1 MHALDD
7 APQSAVIDA
16 QYVWRHGF
24 EVLRHVA
31 RGPIAD
37 VWLVRDV
44 RSGEH
49 RAWKMLRRE
58 RGDDRTAQQLL
69 ANEAEVGRRVLS
81 RYVVRTLDAQVDAAP
96 RFVVHD
102 WYPGNSLETL
112 LRDQAPLP
120 LQQALWISRQA
131 AQGLADLERAG
142 YAHGDLKPDNI
153 IVGHDGQVKL
163 IDLAFARPLDR
174 SDGERDTR
182 IAGTPEYLAPETLQ
196 RGAGT
201 PLSKDLYSLGVT
213 MYRML
218 AGRLPFQGET
228 SADVLRQQREAV
240 PRPLRTFAPGVPREL
255 AELVENLLSKQP
267 LRRPHSAAGLIDRL
281 VMLEL
286 ALLPS
291 VFQG

>member
-1 MHALDD
+1 
-7 APQSAVIDA
+7 
-16 QYVWRHGF
+16 
-24 EVLRHVA
+24 
-31 RGPIAD
+31 
-37 VWLVRDV
+37 
-44 RSGEH
+44 
-49 RAWKMLRRE
+49 
-58 RGDDRTAQQLL
+58 
-69 ANEAEVGRRVLS
+69 
-81 RYVVRTLDAQVDAAP
+81 
-96 RFVVHD
+96 
-102 WYPGNSLETL
+102 
-112 LRDQAPLP
+112 LP

-142 YAHGDLKPDNI
+142 FAHGDLKPDNI

-163 IDLAFARPLDR
+163 IDLAFARPLAP
-174 SDGERDTR
+174 GESGARDAL

-218 AGRLPFQGET
+218 TGRLPFQGDT

-240 PRPLRTFAPGVPREL
+240 PPPLRNFAPGVPREL

-267 LRRPHSAAGLIDRL
+267 LRRPHSATGLIDRL

-291 VFQG
+291 AFQG